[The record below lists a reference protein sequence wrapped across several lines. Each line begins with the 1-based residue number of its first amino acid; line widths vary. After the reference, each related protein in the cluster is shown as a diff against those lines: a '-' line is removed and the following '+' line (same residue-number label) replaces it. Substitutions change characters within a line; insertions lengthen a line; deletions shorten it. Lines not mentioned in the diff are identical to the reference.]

1 MSAED
6 TALIDAYL
14 YHRLTPEE
22 RTTFEARIQLEP
34 ELAEALALERAV
46 QLAGLELLMSEMEQ
60 SIDEIKANPS
70 PAQRSP
76 LRIAFSSSVTR
87 WSIGIA
93 ASLALLL
100 AFWFWQQTPST
111 LSPQALAQEY
121 LPLLEGQSSFRSA
134 DSPEAASNS
143 TVQAFNAAFNQ
154 RNFALCKA
162 LLPQIEL
169 KNAQDSLDARIKW
182 AWIDLMEGKI
192 SPAETQFQALQQNPA
207 LQNMPLS
214 IRENVDYGLYLS
226 RFLQGK
232 KDETLQNQLKNSTVY
247 GERMRKLALEK
258 RLNFNDR

>member
-1 MSAED
+1 MSVED
-6 TALIDAYL
+6 TALIEAYL
-14 YHRLTPEE
+14 YQRLGSEE
-22 RTTFEARIQLEP
+22 RIRFEARVAQEP

-46 QLAGLELLMSEMEQ
+46 QLAGLELLMGEMEQ
-60 SIDEIKANPS
+60 SIDEIKAASKSAPK
-70 PAQRSP
+70 SP
-76 LRIAFSSSVTR
+76 LRVVFSRSITR

-100 AFWFWQQTPST
+100 AFWFWQQAPSI

-121 LPLLEGQSSFRSA
+121 LPLLEGQASFRSA
-134 DSPEAASNS
+134 DLPDAASNS
-143 TVQAFNAAFNQ
+143 TIQAFNTAFNQ

-169 KNAQDSLDARIKW
+169 KNAQDSLDAIIKW

-192 SPAETQFQALQQNPA
+192 PPAETQFQALQQNPA
-207 LQNMPLS
+207 VQNMPLA

-232 KDETLQNQLKNSTVY
+232 KDETLQNQLKKSTIY
-247 GERMRKLALEK
+247 GERTRKLTQEK
-258 RLNFNDR
+258 RLNLNDR